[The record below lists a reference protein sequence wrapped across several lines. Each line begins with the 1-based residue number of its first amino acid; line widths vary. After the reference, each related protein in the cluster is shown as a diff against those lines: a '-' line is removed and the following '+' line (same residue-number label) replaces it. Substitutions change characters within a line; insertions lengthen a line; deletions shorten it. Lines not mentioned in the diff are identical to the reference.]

1 MAKSELYSVSY
12 RSTDDYGFIS
22 MARTYEEAEKIA
34 RNAGCGEGYTVEIHR
49 A

>member
-1 MAKSELYSVSY
+1 MAKATLFSVSY
-12 RSTDDYGFIS
+12 RSADGYGIIS
-22 MARTYEEAEKIA
+22 MARSIEEAETIA